1 MLMTMMINQ
10 SINQNDNDDDD
21 DDTAY
26 AEHWTLTYFS
36 TVAGMR
42 SLSLKQTLNSYSR
55 NIITSIKLQITK

>member
-21 DDTAY
+21 NTAF
-26 AEHWTLTYFS
+26 AEYWTLTYFS

-42 SLSLKQTLNSYSR
+42 SLSVKQTLNSYSR